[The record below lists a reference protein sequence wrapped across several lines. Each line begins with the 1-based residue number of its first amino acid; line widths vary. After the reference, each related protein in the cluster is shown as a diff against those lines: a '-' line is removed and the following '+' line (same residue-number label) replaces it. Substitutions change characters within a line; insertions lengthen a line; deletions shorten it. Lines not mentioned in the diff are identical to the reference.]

1 MCNFCSN
8 QNATNQLLQNLFR
21 REVKVQM
28 FYRTNPIYWKLTENS
43 KIITSQ
49 GMDVKNYPI
58 EIQALQA
65 QKIALHIQSTHFIT
79 LFPIFHFSA
88 LTVTAKKN
96 SKNACAKKRN
106 ACSSNLGL
114 TSDLQLLEY
123 WNYWPHDLL
132 SKWPRFC
139 RHHSSF
145 QARFDNKSRQVR
157 SWRCDG
163 Q

>member
-1 MCNFCSN
+1 VVLKWAYFLRK
-8 QNATNQLLQNLFR
+8 QTAGQLLKRLIYYSIVLCCESYSVYHTTVLSNSTYSVSSEEGSACAVLKSRSRLISNLR
-21 REVKVQM
+21 
-28 FYRTNPIYWKLTENS
+28 
-43 KIITSQ
+43 
-49 GMDVKNYPI
+49 
-58 EIQALQA
+58 
-65 QKIALHIQSTHFIT
+65 
-79 LFPIFHFSA
+79 A

>member
-1 MCNFCSN
+1 MFFC
-8 QNATNQLLQNLFR
+8 
-21 REVKVQM
+21 
-28 FYRTNPIYWKLTENS
+28 TNPIYRKLTENPT
-43 KIITSQ
+43 IITSL

-123 WNYWPHDLL
+123 
-132 SKWPRFC
+132 
-139 RHHSSF
+139 
-145 QARFDNKSRQVR
+145 
-157 SWRCDG
+157 
-163 Q
+163 